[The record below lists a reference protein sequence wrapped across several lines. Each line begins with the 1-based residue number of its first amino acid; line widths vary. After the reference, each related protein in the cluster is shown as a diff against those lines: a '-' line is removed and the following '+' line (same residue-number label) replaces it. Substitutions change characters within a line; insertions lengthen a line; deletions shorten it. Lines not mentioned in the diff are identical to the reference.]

1 MHTHKEL
8 SSLAKSPLFK
18 SLPREKF
25 ADIRKAS
32 RLKTLQPQDL
42 IFNQGDPGDSFF
54 IINYGKVR
62 IYRKTSSDITQE
74 LTKLGPGESFGELSL
89 ITGEHRFAYAEA
101 MEQTEITII
110 QKNVF
115 EQLLK
120 EYPEIVST
128 LIKKVSGWLY
138 SSNMKCDCEADR
150 QYMETQALMNKLDK
164 LYMASSW
171 LHSNLDFNTVLSDI
185 TDITI
190 NLIGAKGIAIF
201 LVSELGGELVPVK
214 SGDIDLA
221 SIPKIKIGNGIPGKS
236 AKTGELYVVGSI
248 PDTSSYSDINKP
260 LACIPLKIK
269 DHVIGLIAI
278 YSLYIKKSAFTQK
291 DRENF
296 ELLAHHSA
304 IAIFTS
310 RAYTIEKKAKS
321 LSRYDYLILLGI
333 SLIFSIVFNFSNPH
347 GIKLLP
353 ASLFAEHIPTSDV
366 ITAREKQL
374 YGKVILVDAMPA
386 NFFEQE
392 HIKGAINI
400 PLSLFDIM
408 YEMDMSGIEKDVEII
423 VYGRT
428 ISHHYDKEL
437 AMRLILLGH
446 KNTTILEGGLSRWK
460 KSDFPLESAG
470 ADISL

>member
-18 SLPREKF
+18 SLPWEKL
-25 ADIRKAS
+25 DNIRKTS
-32 RLKTLQPQDL
+32 RLKTFQPQDL
-42 IFNQGDPGDSFF
+42 IFNQGNPGDSFF
-54 IINYGKVR
+54 IINYGKVK
-62 IYRKTSSDITQE
+62 IYRKTSSEITQE
-74 LTKLGPGESFGELSL
+74 LTKLGPGESSGELSL

-101 MEQTEITII
+101 TEQTEITII
-110 QKNVF
+110 QKKVF

-150 QYMETQALMNKLDK
+150 QYVETQALMNKLDK
-164 LYMASSW
+164 LYIASSW
-171 LHSNLDFNTVLSDI
+171 LHSNLDFDTVLSDI

-221 SIPKIKIGNGIPGKS
+221 SVPKVKIATGSTGES
-236 AKTGELYVVGSI
+236 AKTGELSLSAAYLI
-248 PDTSSYSDINKP
+248 HRSYSDINKP

-278 YSLYIKKSAFTQK
+278 YSLYIKKSGFTQK

-296 ELLAHHSA
+296 DLLAHHSA

-310 RAYTIEKKAKS
+310 RAYTIEKKAKN
-321 LSRYDYLILLGI
+321 LSRFDYLILLGI
-333 SLIFSIVFNFSNPH
+333 SIVFSIVFNLSNPH

-366 ITAREKQL
+366 VAAGRSSFMEKLCLSMQCPP
-374 YGKVILVDAMPA
+374 ISSSR
-386 NFFEQE
+386 
-392 HIKGAINI
+392 NI
-400 PLSLFDIM
+400 
-408 YEMDMSGIEKDVEII
+408 
-423 VYGRT
+423 
-428 ISHHYDKEL
+428 
-437 AMRLILLGH
+437 
-446 KNTTILEGGLSRWK
+446 
-460 KSDFPLESAG
+460 
-470 ADISL
+470 